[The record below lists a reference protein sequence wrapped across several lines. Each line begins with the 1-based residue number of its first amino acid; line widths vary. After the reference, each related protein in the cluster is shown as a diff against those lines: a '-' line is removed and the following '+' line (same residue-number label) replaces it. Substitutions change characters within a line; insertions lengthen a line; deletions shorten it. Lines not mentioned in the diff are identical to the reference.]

1 MYKIIHEKQMYV
13 TQQQTTTIELQDLE
27 LGQAQTDC
35 LTRRRPHP
43 DIGQWCKC
51 THQDQLLKNS

>member
-43 DIGQWCKC
+43 DIGQ
-51 THQDQLLKNS
+51 